1 MGFLSGNFEKSGAGV
16 AKNQNKKH
24 GLKLFFEIYIRK
36 FWALIKL
43 NFMYFVCCIPIVTIG
58 PATAGFTKILKNY
71 SQEKNAFLWED
82 FWESFRKNFKQS
94 MIMGI
99 IDIIMTAGAV
109 LGGIFYFN
117 QIKESNFN
125 YIPLALCIAFALTFA
140 MMNYYI
146 YLMIVSV
153 DLPLK
158 TIIKNSFI
166 LTCVGLK
173 NSLLSL
179 ILVVVISLAVLVGA
193 WFLPVLG
200 IIIPTMLLSFLGFIV
215 VFNCYPVIEK
225 HVINPFYEAQG
236 ASNPDYDYLKPED
249 GGTVFEDRGGKE
261 KPIDLTKGR
270 KGKIIK

>member
-1 MGFLSGNFEKSGAGV
+1 MGFLSSSFEKSGSGV
-16 AKNQNKKH
+16 AKNQNTKH

-36 FWALIKL
+36 FWPLLKL
-43 NFMYFVCCIPIVTIG
+43 NFMYFVCCIPIITIG

-99 IDIIMTAGAV
+99 IDIIATAGAG
-109 LGGIFYFN
+109 LGAYFYLN
-117 QIKESNFN
+117 LIKESQFH
-125 YIPLALCIAFALTFA
+125 YVSLALCIAFAVTFV

-153 DLPLK
+153 ELPLK
-158 TIIKNSFI
+158 TIIKNAFI

-173 NSLLSL
+173 KGLLSFA
-179 ILVVVISLAVLVGA
+179 LVTVITIAALLGA
-193 WFLPVLG
+193 WFLPVAG
-200 IIIPTMLLSFLGFIV
+200 ILFPTVLLSFMGFII

-225 HVINPFYEAQG
+225 HVINPFYEAKG
-236 ASNPDYDYLKPED
+236 ASNPDYDYLKSD
-249 GGTVFEDRGGKE
+249 GEAVFEDRGGKE